1 MVLTG
6 LVTSFV
12 IKEEAKYP
20 GGPTVEDTTQ
30 MGQSAIQQ
38 RDKEGTQD
46 DRKDVQG

>member
-1 MVLTG
+1 M
-6 LVTSFV
+6 
-12 IKEEAKYP
+12 
-20 GGPTVEDTTQ
+20 EDATE